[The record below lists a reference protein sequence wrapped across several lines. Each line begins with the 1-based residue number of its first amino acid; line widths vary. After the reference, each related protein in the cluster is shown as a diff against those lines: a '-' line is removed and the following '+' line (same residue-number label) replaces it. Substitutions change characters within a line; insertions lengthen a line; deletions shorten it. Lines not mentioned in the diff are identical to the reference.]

1 MAKSVQAMARNEF
14 WKMAEIAKKEGK
26 DLGEVLDRLGVLL
39 TPRRKAQIEADVYR
53 EIVLMLETT
62 SISEW
67 ADKDNPVRS
76 PEDAK
81 RALTRR
87 LKLFVEAY
95 DRKAN
100 GT

>member
-1 MAKSVQAMARNEF
+1 
-14 WKMAEIAKKEGK
+14 
-26 DLGEVLDRLGVLL
+26 
-39 TPRRKAQIEADVYR
+39 VYR

-62 SISEW
+62 SITEW
-67 ADKDNPVRS
+67 TDRDNPVRS